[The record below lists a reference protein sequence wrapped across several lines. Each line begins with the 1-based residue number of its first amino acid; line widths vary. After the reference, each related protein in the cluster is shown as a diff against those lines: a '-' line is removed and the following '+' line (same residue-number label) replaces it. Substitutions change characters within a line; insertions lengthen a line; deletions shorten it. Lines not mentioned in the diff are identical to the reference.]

1 MLEYFF
7 NSDDFYGDCLILE
20 TIIEELEFNTKNYN
34 INFGIKEKTEDQ
46 FIFTE
51 DVFLYPE
58 LYLVFTQ
65 FRKLYFPDFY
75 FTNVMINHNI
85 EEDRVKRGKVVSL
98 GLGDYRGGN
107 LIILDDENQKRV
119 VLRSYSHINRFDS
132 NEYEYYFT
140 PFEGDR
146 YNLIWFIV

>member
-1 MLEYFF
+1 MLQYF
-7 NSDDFYGDCLILE
+7 NGNDFDGDCLVLTTIL
-20 TIIEELEFNTKNYN
+20 EELEFGTKKYN

-51 DVFLYPE
+51 DVFLYPD
-58 LYLVFTQ
+58 LYIVFTQ
-65 FRKLYFPDFY
+65 FRKLYFSDFY

-85 EEDRVKRGKVVSL
+85 EEDRIKRGKVVSL

-107 LIILDDENQKRV
+107 LIILDHENKKRV
-119 VLRSYSHINRFDS
+119 VLRSWGHINRFDS
-132 NEYEYYFT
+132 TEYEYYFT

-146 YNLIWFIV
+146 YNLIWFNV

>member
-1 MLEYFF
+1 MLEYF
-7 NSDDFYGDCLILE
+7 NGDFLGDCLILT
-20 TIIEELEFNTKNYN
+20 TILEELEFGTKKYN

-58 LYLVFTQ
+58 LYIVFTQ

-85 EEDRVKRGKVVSL
+85 EEDRIKRGKVVSL

-107 LIILDDENQKRV
+107 LIILDDENKKRV
-119 VLRSYSHINRFDS
+119 VLRSWGHINRFDS
-132 NEYEYYFT
+132 TEYEYYFT
-140 PFEGDR
+140 NFEGKR

>member
-34 INFGIKEKTEDQ
+34 INFGIKEKTEEQ

-65 FRKLYFPDFY
+65 FRKLYFEDFY

-85 EEDRVKRGKVVSL
+85 EEDRVKRGEVVSL
-98 GLGDYRGGN
+98 GLGDYRGSN
-107 LIILDDENQKRV
+107 LVIIDHENKKRV
-119 VLRSYSHINRFDS
+119 VLRSYAHINRFDS
-132 NEYEYYFT
+132 SKYEYYFT
-140 PFEGDR
+140 AFEGDR
-146 YNLIWFIV
+146 YNLIWFNI

>member
-51 DVFLYPE
+51 EVFLFPE

-132 NEYEYYFT
+132 TEYEYYFT

>member
-1 MLEYFF
+1 MLEYF
-7 NSDDFYGDCLILE
+7 NGDFFGDCLILT
-20 TIIEELEFNTKNYN
+20 TILEELEFGTKKYN
-34 INFGIKEKTEDQ
+34 INFGIKEKTEEQ

-51 DVFLYPE
+51 EVFLFPE
-58 LYLVFTQ
+58 LYIVFTQ

-85 EEDRVKRGKVVSL
+85 EEDRVKRGKVVNL

-107 LIILDDENQKRV
+107 LIILDHENQKRV
-119 VLRSYSHINRFDS
+119 VLRSWGHINRFDS
-132 NEYEYYFT
+132 TEYEYYFT

-146 YNLIWFIV
+146 YNLIWFNV